1 MPTSRL
7 LALLTS
13 LLLALGTTAHA
24 QGGGG
29 AGAGAGTAGAPSTGS
44 GAGSNFGSTTNPNSG
59 AGSASTTGMPPGTGS
74 GQTGGSTT
82 STPGGPAVI
91 GVTPN
96 QALTAIQ
103 AQGFTGV
110 HDLQRVGNTYTATAT
125 QNGQMK
131 QVQIDANTG
140 GLIPQ

>member
-29 AGAGAGTAGAPSTGS
+29 AGAGAGT
-44 GAGSNFGSTTNPNSG
+44 
-59 AGSASTTGMPPGTGS
+59 GS

-82 STPGGPAVI
+82 STPGGPAVV

-103 AQGFTGV
+103 AQGFTDV
-110 HDLQRVGNTYTATAT
+110 RDLQRVGNTYTATAT